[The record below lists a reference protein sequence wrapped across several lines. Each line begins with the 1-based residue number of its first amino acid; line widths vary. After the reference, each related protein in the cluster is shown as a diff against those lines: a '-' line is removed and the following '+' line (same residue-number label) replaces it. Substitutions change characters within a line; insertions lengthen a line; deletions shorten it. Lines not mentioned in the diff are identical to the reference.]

1 MLELAVPG
9 VGPYRLAHLLLD
21 VNGTLSLDGELLEGV
36 AERLARL
43 RAVLAVELLSA
54 DTHGRLDAI
63 AAALGV
69 AGYRLRAGEPEA
81 AQKAARVHTLG
92 PAAVVA
98 IGNGAND
105 EAMLRAAAL
114 GIAVL
119 GREGLASAAL
129 AAADVVVPSIQDAL
143 DLLLQP
149 LRLIGTLRR

>member
-1 MLELAVPG
+1 MLELAILG
-9 VGPYRLAHLLLD
+9 VGHYRLAHLLLD

-43 RAVLAVELLSA
+43 RVVLAVELLSA
-54 DTHGRLDAI
+54 DTHGRLDAT

-69 AGYRLRAGEPEA
+69 TGHRLRAGEPEA
-81 AQKAARVHTLG
+81 AQKAARVHALG

-143 DLLLQP
+143 DLLLHP